1 MEELMARL
9 DVYTDFKLQ
18 TSFKM
23 ESDKTVIGR
32 DPRCAVQIP
41 DGKVSRMHAVIYE
54 DSCGHEIEN
63 LGTNGTKVNGNFI
76 QESRPLMPGDVIAVS
91 SYLLV
96 YQSDETPPESIDATI
111 LD

>member
-1 MEELMARL
+1 MARL
-9 DVYTDFKLQ
+9 DVYTKFELQ

-32 DPRCAVQIP
+32 DSRCAVQIP
-41 DGKVSRMHAVIYE
+41 DGKVSRLHAVIYR
-54 DSCGHEIEN
+54 DSSGHEIEN
-63 LGTNGTKVNGNFI
+63 LGTNGTKINGNFI
-76 QESRPLMPGDVIAVS
+76 QEPRALMPGDVIAIS
-91 SYLLV
+91 RYLLV